1 MRILITGAGGF
12 VGSYAAR
19 QLLADGHE
27 LALLLRPRSNP
38 WRIRDV
44 LLRTQVIAGDMKR
57 LSNVRREIKAFCPET
72 VVHCAWQGVGNGAR
86 NDAAQDTNIVA
97 ALELVNIAARAGAR
111 NWIGI
116 GSQAEYGPCSQRIT
130 EDFPTRPTTRYG
142 QAKLATCRE
151 ADKLC
156 EELGVRFAWLRLFS
170 TYGPG
175 DDPTWLIPYLAGI
188 LLCGERP
195 VVTAGEQLWDYIYIS
210 DVATAIARV
219 VESDEARGVFNLGSG
234 TTSTIRSIIENVRA
248 LIDPRLPIGFG
259 EAPYRPDQVMHLE
272 ADISRL
278 ASLGWRP
285 QVELH
290 EGLAKAVAWYR
301 QQASQSLAA

>member
-1 MRILITGAGGF
+1 MRILLTGAGGF

-19 QLLADGHE
+19 RLLADGHE
-27 LALLLRPRSNP
+27 LALLLRPRCDT
-38 WRIRDV
+38 WRIRDL
-44 LLRTQVIAGDMKR
+44 LLRTQVIAGDMQR
-57 LSNVRREIKAFCPET
+57 LSSVRRDIEEFRPEA
-72 VVHCAWQGVGNGAR
+72 VVHCAWRGVGNGAR
-86 NDAAQDTNIVA
+86 NDVAQEANIAAS
-97 ALELVNIAARAGAR
+97 LELVNIAARAGAR
-111 NWIGI
+111 NWIGV

-130 EDFPTRPTTRYG
+130 EDVPARPTTRYG

-151 ADKLC
+151 AGKLC
-156 EELGVRFAWLRLFS
+156 AELGVRFAWLRLFS

-175 DDPTWLIPYLAGI
+175 DDPTYLIPYLTG
-188 LLCGERP
+188 LLLRGERP

-210 DVATAIARV
+210 DVAAAIARV
-219 VESDEARGVFNLGSG
+219 VEQDDARGIMNLGSG
-234 TTSTIRSIIENVRA
+234 TTATIRSIIEQVRA

-278 ASLGWRP
+278 MALGWRP

-290 EGLAKAVAWYR
+290 QGLAKAVAWYR
-301 QQASQSLAA
+301 LQASQSLAA

>member
-1 MRILITGAGGF
+1 MRILLTGAGGF

-19 QLLADGHE
+19 RLLADGHE

-38 WRIRDV
+38 WRIRDI

-57 LSNVRREIKAFCPET
+57 LSSVRREIKDFRPDT

-86 NDAAQDTNIVA
+86 NDAAQDANIVA
-97 ALELVNIAARAGAR
+97 ALELVNLAARAGAR
-111 NWIGI
+111 HWIGI
-116 GSQAEYGPCSQRIT
+116 GSQAEYGPCSMRIT

-151 ADKLC
+151 AGKLC
-156 EELGVRFAWLRLFS
+156 DELGMRFSWLRLFS

-175 DDPTWLIPYLAGI
+175 DDPAWLIPYLAGI
-188 LLCGERP
+188 LLRGERP

-210 DVATAIARV
+210 DVAAAIACV
-219 VESDEARGVFNLGSG
+219 VEREDARGIFNLGSG
-234 TTSTIRSIIENVRA
+234 TTATIRSIIEQVRQ

-272 ADISRL
+272 ADVSRL
-278 ASLGWRP
+278 AALGWRP
-285 QVELH
+285 QVELA
-290 EGLAKAVAWYR
+290 EGLEKAVAWYR
-301 QQASQSLAA
+301 LQASQAVAA